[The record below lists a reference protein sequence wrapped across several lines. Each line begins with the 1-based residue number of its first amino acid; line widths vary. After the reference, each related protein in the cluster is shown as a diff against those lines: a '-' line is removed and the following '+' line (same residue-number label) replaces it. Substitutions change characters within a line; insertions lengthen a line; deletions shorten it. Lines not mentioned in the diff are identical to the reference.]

1 MELIEIETAPEFKKH
16 VTNSDVPVFVYFH
29 APW

>member
-1 MELIEIETAPEFKKH
+1 MSFIEIQTTAEFKKH
-16 VTNSDVPVFVYFH
+16 VLESDVPVLVYFH